1 MTTNTDKTVESLF
14 LKQVIRNKDGYREML
29 HLRREC
35 QGRIHSFIKFVKGE
49 YKTWTFEFDGAYFL
63 IFMAKE

>member
-1 MTTNTDKTVESLF
+1 MTMDTDKTVELLF
-14 LKQVIRNKDGYREML
+14 LKQVIANNDGDREML

-49 YKTWTFEFDGAYFL
+49 YKT
-63 IFMAKE
+63 